1 MPLDLLVPD
10 LLSSPESRALLSALR
25 LPALER
31 WVARA
36 DVARLPESTTVGIL
50 AKAFTLPSPPPVA
63 AIALADDHEPREGG
77 WVRADPVHLRV
88 EHDAVALHDP
98 AVLDI
103 TREESD
109 SLLAELRALFAPD
122 GLEFHAPSPQRW
134 YVRVPAGE
142 MPRTVPLEQAIGR
155 NVFGML
161 PRGSGRINWA
171 SALTESQMLFSG
183 HDVNSRREAQG
194 LPAINSVWFWGE
206 GASPDAV
213 ASPYALICS
222 DDPFA
227 RGLGR
232 LSQARVVRRAR
243 SIAEVEPVAR
253 SESALVVLDEL
264 TAPLRR
270 GDAGAWRSAAARMEK
285 DWFTELGAAI
295 ERFGTVRIIL
305 PAGGDTLIA
314 SLGAA
319 SRWRW
324 YRTRKPLH
332 THA

>member
-36 DVARLPESTTVGIL
+36 DVARRAERSAVEFL
-50 AKAFTLPSPPPVA
+50 ASAFALPSPPPVA
-63 AIALADDHEPREGG
+63 AIALAADHEPREGG
-77 WVRADPVHLRV
+77 WLRADPVHLRI
-88 EHDAVALHDP
+88 EQDAVALHDP

-103 TREESD
+103 TREEAD
-109 SLLAELRALFAPD
+109 SLREALSELFAPD
-122 GLEFHAPSPQRW
+122 GLEFHAPSPERW
-134 YVRVPAGE
+134 YVRVPEGE
-142 MPRTVPLEQAIGR
+142 MPRTVPIEDAIGR

-161 PRGSGRINWA
+161 PRGPGRINWA
-171 SALTESQMLFSG
+171 SALTESQMLFAG
-183 HDVNSRREAQG
+183 HEVNARREAEG

-206 GASPDAV
+206 GASPRTV
-213 ASPYALICS
+213 ASPYALVCS

-227 RGLGR
+227 RGLAR
-232 LSQARVVRRAR
+232 LSGVRLAARGR
-243 SIAEVEPVAR
+243 SLAELDPVDR
-253 SESALVVLDEL
+253 SESALVVLDPL

-270 GDAGAWRSAAARMEK
+270 GDAEAWRRAAEQLEK
-285 DWFTELGAAI
+285 DWFAGLGAAV

-305 PAGGDTLIA
+305 PAGGDTLVA
-314 SLGAA
+314 TLGAA

-324 YRTRKPLH
+324 YRPRKPLH
-332 THA
+332 AHA